1 MGNDVQTPFTP
12 GELLE
17 ESREVRRPGMKN
29 NLEMFN
35 NIACS
40 ESCKVSGIFG
50 GYGACGKRIDPS
62 SSSCFMLYP
71 EGSDESRKG
80 FTQRNSVMGA
90 NYEKRLTFGQ
100 V

>member
-1 MGNDVQTPFTP
+1 MRV
-12 GELLE
+12 
-17 ESREVRRPGMKN
+17 VRG
-29 NLEMFN
+29 
-35 NIACS
+35 C
-40 ESCKVSGIFG
+40 
-50 GYGACGKRIDPS
+50 GACGKRIDPS